1 MQLVVDSHTHTLA
14 SPDGF
19 STVDEMAAAADHAPE
34 LINWTPMLHFM
45 GYGKL
50 PRELSG
56 VRMFYGVELNI
67 MDFDGRVDMP
77 EDILARQHVVIASFH
92 TMCTKAGTCEENTH
106 AYLRA
111 MENPYVNII
120 GHPDDGFIPIDFERF
135 AGGQREPRAHR
146 GQQFLGAHRSVP
158 PEHGGEH
165 PRDSP
170 PLHAVRD
177 PRGGGHRCA
186 PHEWRGAV
194 WRGAGRS

>member
-19 STVDEMAAAADHAPE
+19 STVDEMAAAAARARLE
-34 LINWTPMLHFM
+34 GLAITWTPMLHFM

-92 TMCTKAGTCEENTH
+92 TMCTKAGTCEENTR

-120 GHPDDGFIPIDFERF
+120 GH
-135 AGGQREPRAHR
+135 H
-146 GQQFLGAHRSVP
+146 
-158 PEHGGEH
+158 
-165 PRDSP
+165 
-170 PLHAVRD
+170 
-177 PRGGGHRCA
+177 
-186 PHEWRGAV
+186 
-194 WRGAGRS
+194 

>member
-19 STVDEMAAAADHAPE
+19 STVDEMAAAAARAGLEGLAITDHAPE

-92 TMCTKAGTCEENTH
+92 TMCTKAGTCEENTR

-120 GHPDDGFIPIDFERF
+120 GHPDDGFIPIDFSGSCGRPK
-135 AGGQREPRAHR
+135 RTTCSS
-146 GQQFLGAHRSVP
+146 RSTIP
-158 PEHGGEH
+158 
-165 PRDSP
+165 
-170 PLHAVRD
+170 
-177 PRGGGHRCA
+177 RCA
-186 PHEWRGAV
+186 PFRTA
-194 WRGAGRS
+194 